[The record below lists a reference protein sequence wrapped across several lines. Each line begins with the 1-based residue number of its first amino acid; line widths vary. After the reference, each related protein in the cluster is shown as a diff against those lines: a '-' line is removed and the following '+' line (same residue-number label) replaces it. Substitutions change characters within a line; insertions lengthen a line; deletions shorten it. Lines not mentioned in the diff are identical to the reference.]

1 MIWAVVALLAVFVA
15 LYMDYKRTA
24 GNIAKGI
31 ETNRAIMYLFRRYGE
46 RGIPVWFAGVAVVC
60 TAACYLCIQNDM
72 PGAFIIVAIFV
83 CGLQSTYIRA

>member
-1 MIWAVVALLAVFVA
+1 MLAVFVA
-15 LYMDYKRTA
+15 LYMDYRRTA

-46 RGIPVWFAGVAVVC
+46 RGIPVWFAGIAVVC
-60 TAACYLCIQNDM
+60 TAAGYLCVQNDIA
-72 PGAFIIVAIFV
+72 GAFIIVAIFV